1 MLLSLTN
8 QYCCFTLT
16 KRAHSE
22 FIFFLYFTTLI
33 KNKDPQPLPKTLH
46 NDICDK
52 LRFSRV
58 YEKYAQSLSNILLYK
73 YGDLLNPSDKVQEA
87 FIKLWENCNKVS
99 PEAVKSFLY
108 TTANNLMLNEI
119 KHKKVVFKYQEVKP
133 KDYTNESPE
142 FILRKKEFLKR
153 FERVVSQLKEEER
166 AAFLLNKVDGKTHK
180 EVAEILGIT
189 KKVAEHRI
197 YAALNKLKNELE
209 ELNRK

>member
-1 MLLSLTN
+1 MPEPI
-8 QYCCFTLT
+8 Y
-16 KRAHSE
+16 K
-22 FIFFLYFTTLI
+22 
-33 KNKDPQPLPKTLH
+33 
-46 NDICDK
+46 DICDK
-52 LRFSRV
+52 IRFSKL

-73 YGDLLNPSDKVQEA
+73 YGELLNPSDKVQEA
-87 FIKLWENCNKVS
+87 YIKLWENCAKIK

-108 TTANNLMLNEI
+108 TTANNMMLNEV
-119 KHKKVVFKYQEVKP
+119 KHQKVVLKYQQVKP

-153 FERVVSQLKEEER
+153 FQRVLSQLKEEER

>member
-1 MLLSLTN
+1 VPEPI
-8 QYCCFTLT
+8 Y
-16 KRAHSE
+16 K
-22 FIFFLYFTTLI
+22 
-33 KNKDPQPLPKTLH
+33 
-46 NDICDK
+46 DICDK
-52 LRFSRV
+52 IRFSKL

-73 YGDLLNPSDKVQEA
+73 YGELLNPSDKVQEA
-87 FIKLWENCNKVS
+87 YIKLWKNCAKIK

-108 TTANNLMLNEI
+108 TTANNMMLNEV
-119 KHKKVVFKYQEVKP
+119 KHQKVVLKYQQVKP

-153 FERVVSQLKEEER
+153 FERVLSQLKEEER